1 MKLLVCRD
9 CLDVVKLRS
18 RPDSCRCGRSGGT
31 YLADD
36 VRAAAWGPCEVLAID
51 NEEFRSAVLLPGSS
65 GTWTVLPRQ
74 HPRVFRFHDRAAAA
88 DSFPEARR

>member
-1 MKLLVCRD
+1 MKVLVCRD
-9 CLDVVKLRS
+9 CLDLVKLRGF
-18 RPDSCRCGRSGGT
+18 PASCRCGRSGGT

-51 NEEFRSAVLLPGSS
+51 NDEFRRAVLSPGRT

-74 HPRVFRFHDRAAAA
+74 HPRVLRFDDRAAASA
-88 DSFPEARR
+88 SCPEARR